1 MVDALVVLISLIVFL
16 MLAVPLVLL
25 VADLARGRDGRGDV
39 APPAPSYGD
48 QIARRSA

>member
-1 MVDALVVLISLIVFL
+1 MLLSLVFIL
-16 MLAVPLVLL
+16 MLAVPFILL
-25 VADLARGRDGRGDV
+25 AADLIRGRRDD